1 MAMMKQAFAVL
12 LGMLVLGWSSSAW
25 AQAQPDP
32 NAGNNAQRGNN
43 RPGRGGF
50 DPAQFRQQRMD
61 DLKQQLDVK
70 DDEWTV
76 IQPKLEKVMTL
87 SFERMRGGA
96 GMFRRNRGNDQ
107 NRPNPQADTAIGR
120 AQADLQSALT
130 DKSIS
135 PDEVAKRLGALRA
148 AKDAQKQDLVKAQ
161 QDLKE
166 LLSQRQEAV
175 LVLAGYLD

>member
-1 MAMMKQAFAVL
+1 
-12 LGMLVLGWSSSAW
+12 
-25 AQAQPDP
+25 
-32 NAGNNAQRGNN
+32 
-43 RPGRGGF
+43 
-50 DPAQFRQQRMD
+50 
-61 DLKQQLDVK
+61 
-70 DDEWTV
+70 V